1 MKQMMML
8 LLFCTMVQAA
18 SSQHVSRNYKDK
30 SMSKVLMDLRRSTN
44 RYKIAFIHNE
54 LEDYTVTKQFSG
66 LTIPEAI
73 QACIGYYP
81 ITMKS
86 VGDSLLFVE
95 AMLKTDGKLIG
106 RLVNSRKRPV
116 VYANVALLN
125 VGDSAIVSSGV
136 SNENGDFVIPTT
148 ERLLRI
154 RISCVGYETQI
165 LNCET
170 GDIGTIILHETTE
183 HIHEV
188 VVEGN
193 LHTAKQ
199 DKDVYIPN
207 QRQRNAANGGISLLD
222 NLMIPQLDVNR
233 ISGDV
238 KSQTNRGITFAI
250 DERIVD
256 KDEIDHI
263 RPKDVLR
270 VEYIDMPT
278 GKFAD
283 KEVVINFV
291 MRHYD
296 YGGYVEAK
304 SHSRF
309 LHVIGENNIQA
320 SLDHKKTNYTLL
332 VGNGYKNERGATDT
346 KDEDLLTSKR
356 FHKSTVSLYDHL
368 KEWRNYGVFRARYHA
383 KKLAL
388 TGEVGITQD
397 RTPEYGYTEDLTY
410 SGDITAKNTA
420 QSTTGKQSTTT
431 YVKTAADWD
440 ITDRQRLF
448 YDASFSFGRN
458 SYDNTY
464 LESDGY
470 DIASHTKEK
479 TFGVFGTIGY
489 VNNLN
494 PKNSLSLRVIEYY
507 EHYDDEYRGTLPADR
522 NTSESETIVWPVY
535 TLKPNQRWLFNF
547 RPLGFSVAYW
557 KTQTNSETYFSS
569 RGAIT
574 VKYRVNKQNS
584 LESAIYLGNSTPNA
598 ASRSEVEQ
606 IVNRYEIIR
615 GNPDLKKTI
624 FGTVYLDYSLM
635 LKNWRLMA
643 HLEYERLGNMT
654 VDTYTPEGERLV
666 HSYGNDGSLHN
677 LSLNIQ
683 QTLFLL
689 NRNLQLKGGIAIE
702 RNILTAHEGATLNH
716 IDCNLKA
723 LYHIGNFALSAYYQ
737 TPQTRLYSNTFSK
750 SAADYGISA
759 TYGHKGFYAEVGTRR
774 MLLNDKS
781 RRLYFDYT
789 HYQFNQQ
796 VQRDAYGPWLYLR
809 LSYSFDFGRKSS
821 RQDIEAG
828 STGSSAILH
837 K

>member
-1 MKQMMML
+1 MRRMIIL
-8 LLFCTMVQAA
+8 LLLCTIVQAA
-18 SSQHVSRNYKDK
+18 CSQRVSRNYKDK
-30 SMSKVLMDLRRSTN
+30 SMSKVLLDLRRSTN
-44 RYKIAFIHNE
+44 HYKIAFIHND
-54 LEDYTVTKQFSG
+54 LEDYTVTKQFDG

-73 QACIGYYP
+73 RECIGYYP
-81 ITMKS
+81 ITMKN
-86 VGDSLLFVE
+86 VGDSLIFVE
-95 AMLKTDGKLIG
+95 AMLKTDDKLIG
-106 RLVNSRKRPV
+106 RLIDNKKQPV
-116 VYANVALLN
+116 VYANIALLN
-125 VGDSAIVSSGV
+125 ISDSAIVNSGV

-148 ERLLRI
+148 ERQLRI

-170 GDIGTIILHETTE
+170 GNIGTIVLKETTE
-183 HIHEV
+183 HINEV

-193 LHTAKQ
+193 LHSAKQ

-207 QRQRNAANGGISLLD
+207 QRQRNAANSGISLLD

-233 ISGDV
+233 ISGEV
-238 KSQTNRGITFAI
+238 KSLTNRGITFAI
-250 DERIVD
+250 DERIVG
-256 KDEIDHI
+256 KEEIDQI

-283 KEVVINFV
+283 KELVINFI

-304 SHSRF
+304 NHSRF
-309 LHVIGENNIQA
+309 LHVLGENSIQT
-320 SLDHKKTNYTLL
+320 SLDHKKMNYTLL
-332 VGNGYKNERGATDT
+332 MGNGYENERGAWDE
-346 KDEDLLTSKR
+346 KEEDLLTDKQ
-356 FHKSTVSLYDHL
+356 FHKSTTSQYDHI
-368 KEWRNYGVFRARYHA
+368 KKWRNYGVFRTRYRA
-383 KKLAL
+383 EKLTL

-397 RTPEYGYTEDLTY
+397 RIPEYGYTEDLTY

-420 QSTTGKQSTTT
+420 KSTTGEQSTTT
-431 YVKTAADWD
+431 YIKTAADWD
-440 ITDRQRLF
+440 ITDRQQLF
-448 YDASFSFGRN
+448 YDARFSFGRN

-489 VNNLN
+489 VNNFN
-494 PKNSLSLRVIEYY
+494 PRNSLSLRVIEYY
-507 EHYDDEYRGTLPADR
+507 EHYDDEYRGTLPADQS
-522 NTSESETIVWPVY
+522 TSESETIVWPVY
-535 TLKPNQRWLFNF
+535 TLKPNQKWLFNF
-547 RPLGFSVAYW
+547 RPLGFSIAYW

-569 RGAIT
+569 RGSIV
-574 VKYRVNKQNS
+574 VKYQTNKHNS
-584 LESAIYLGNSTPNA
+584 LTYSVYIGNSNPNA
-598 ASRSEVEQ
+598 AMRSEVEQ

-615 GNPDLKKTI
+615 GNPNLEKTI
-624 FGTVYLDYSLM
+624 FSTNYIDYNLM
-635 LKNWRLMA
+635 LKNWQLMA
-643 HLEYERLGNMT
+643 HLEYERLDNMT
-654 VDTYTPEGERLV
+654 IDTYTPEGERLV

-689 NRNLQLKGGIAIE
+689 NRNLQLKSGINLQ
-702 RNILTAHEGATLNH
+702 RNILTAHEGASLSH

-723 LYHIGNFALSAYYQ
+723 IYHIGNFSLSVYYQ
-737 TPQTRLYSNTFSK
+737 TPQTTLFENFSK

-759 TYGHKGFYAEVGTRR
+759 TYGKKGFYAEIGARR
-774 MLLNDKS
+774 IFQQNRN
-781 RRLYFDYT
+781 RRFYFDYT
-789 HYQFNQQ
+789 HYRYDQEIK
-796 VQRDAYGPWLYLR
+796 RDAYGPYLYLR

-828 STGSSAILH
+828 NTGGSAILH

>member
-1 MKQMMML
+1 MKQLMIL

-18 SSQHVSRNYKDK
+18 SAQHVSRNYKEK
-30 SMSKVLMDLRRSTN
+30 SMPKVLMDLRHSTN

-54 LEDYTVTKQFSG
+54 LEDYTVTKQFSN

-73 QACIGYYP
+73 QTCIGYYP
-81 ITMKS
+81 ITMKN

-95 AMLKTDGKLIG
+95 TMLKTEGKLIG
-106 RLVNSRKRPV
+106 RLVNSRKHPV
-116 VYANVALLN
+116 VFANVALLN
-125 VGDSAIVSSGV
+125 VDDSALVSSGV

-148 ERLLRI
+148 ERRLRI

-193 LHTAKQ
+193 LHTTKQ

-238 KSQTNRGITFAI
+238 KSLANRGITFAI

-291 MRHYD
+291 LRHYD

-309 LHVIGENNIQA
+309 LHVLGMNSLQA
-320 SLDHKKTNYTLL
+320 SLDHKKMNYTLL
-332 VGNGYKNERGATDT
+332 IGNGYKNERSAIDENE
-346 KDEDLLTSKR
+346 EDLLTDKQ

-368 KEWRNYGVFRARYHA
+368 KEWRNFGVFRTRYRSE
-383 KKLAL
+383 KLTLA
-388 TGEVGITQD
+388 GEIGITQD
-397 RTPEYGYTEDLTY
+397 RTPDYGYTEDLTY

-420 QSTTGKQSTTT
+420 KSTTGEKNTTT
-431 YVKTAADWD
+431 YIKSTADWK
-440 ITDRQRLF
+440 ITDKQHL
-448 YDASFSFGRN
+448 YYEASFSFGRN
-458 SYDNTY
+458 HYDNTY

-470 DIASHTKEK
+470 DFASHTKEK

-494 PKNSLSLRVIEYY
+494 PRNSLSLRVIEFYH
-507 EHYDDEYRGTLPADR
+507 HYDDEYRGTLPTDW

-535 TLKPNQRWLFNF
+535 TYKPNQKWMFNF
-547 RPLGFSVAYW
+547 RPFGFSVAYW
-557 KTQTNSETYFSS
+557 RTQTNSDTYFSS
-569 RGAIT
+569 RGSIT
-574 VKYRVNKQNS
+574 AKYQMDKHNS
-584 LESAIYLGNSTPNA
+584 LESAIYLGNSNPNA
-598 ASRSEVEQ
+598 ANRSEVEQ

-615 GNPDLKKTI
+615 GNPDLEKII
-624 FGTVYLDYSLM
+624 FSTYYINYNLM
-635 LKNWRLMA
+635 LKNWQLMA
-643 HLEYERLGNMT
+643 YLEYQRLDNMT
-654 VDTYTPEGERLV
+654 VSTYIPEGERLV
-666 HSYGNDGSLHN
+666 HSYSNDGTLHN

-689 NRNLQLKGGIAIE
+689 NRNLQLKGGI
-702 RNILTAHEGATLNH
+702 RLKRDILTAHEGGCLNH

-723 LYHIGNFALSAYYQ
+723 IYHIGNFSLNGYYN
-737 TPQTRLYSNTFSK
+737 TPQHELSNIYYK

-759 TYGHKGFYAEVGTRR
+759 TYGNKGFYAEVGARRMFLKNKTRR
-774 MLLNDKS
+774 F
-781 RRLYFDYT
+781 YFDHM
-789 HYQFNQQ
+789 HYQYNRSE
-796 VQRDAYGPWLYLR
+796 QRNAYGPWLYMR

>member
-1 MKQMMML
+1 MKQMIL
-8 LLFCTMVQAA
+8 LLLLCTVVQAA
-18 SSQHVSRNYKDK
+18 SAQRMTRNYKNK
-30 SMSKVLMDLRRSTN
+30 TMPKVLMDLSRSTN

-73 QACIGYYP
+73 RECIGFYP

-95 AMLKTDGKLIG
+95 AMLKTEGKLIG
-106 RLVNSRKRPV
+106 RLVDSKKRPV
-116 VYANVALLN
+116 VYANITLLN
-125 VGDSAIVSSGV
+125 VGDTAIVNGGV
-136 SNENGDFVIPTT
+136 SNEDGGFVIPTT
-148 ERLLRI
+148 ERQLRI
-154 RISCVGYETQI
+154 RISCVGYETLV

-170 GDIGTIILHETTE
+170 GNVGTITLQENTE
-183 HIHEV
+183 HIDEV

-193 LHTAKQ
+193 LHITKQ
-199 DKDVYIPN
+199 DKDIYIPN
-207 QRQRNAANGGISLLD
+207 QRQRNAANGGIGLLD

-233 ISGDV
+233 ISGNV
-238 KSQTNRGITFAI
+238 KSWTGWDITFAI

-256 KDEIDHI
+256 KHEIDHI

-283 KEVVINFV
+283 KDLVVNFV
-291 MRHYD
+291 MRHYN

-304 SHSRF
+304 SRSQF
-309 LHVIGENNIQA
+309 LYVKGGNSILA
-320 SLDHKKTNYTLL
+320 SLDHKKMSYTLL
-332 VGNGYKNERGATDT
+332 AGNGYANERGASSE
-346 KDEDLLTSKR
+346 KEEDLLTDKR
-356 FHKSTVSLYDHL
+356 FHKSTHSEYDHM
-368 KEWRNYGVFRARYHA
+368 KIWRNYGVLRARYRA
-383 KKLAL
+383 EKLAL

-420 QSTTGKQSTTT
+420 RNTTSKQNTTT

-448 YDASFSFGRN
+448 YNARFSFGRN
-458 SYDNTY
+458 SHDNTY
-464 LESDGY
+464 LESNGY
-470 DIASHTKEK
+470 DITSHTKEK
-479 TFGVFGTIGY
+479 TFGVNGSIGY
-489 VNNLN
+489 VNNFN
-494 PKNSLSLRVIEYY
+494 QKNSLTLQIYEYY
-507 EHYDDEYRGTLPADR
+507 THYDDQYRGTLPADR
-522 NTSESETIVWPVY
+522 NTSESETIVWPTY
-535 TLKPNQRWLFNF
+535 TYKPNKKWMFNF

-574 VKYRVNKQNS
+574 VKYRINKQNS
-584 LESAIYLGNSTPNA
+584 LESAIYLGNSNPNA
-598 ASRSEVEQ
+598 AIRSEVDQ

-615 GNPDLKKTI
+615 GNPGLKKTI
-624 FGTVYLDYSLM
+624 FSTIQLNYSLM

-643 HLEYERLGNMT
+643 HVKYERLGNNM

-666 HSYGNDGSLHN
+666 HSYGNDGSMHN
-677 LSLNIQ
+677 LSMEIQ

-689 NRNLQLKGGIAIE
+689 NRNLQLKGGISLM
-702 RNILTAHEGATLNH
+702 RNILTAHEGSTLNY
-716 IDCNLKA
+716 IACSLKA

-737 TPQTRLYSNTFSK
+737 TPQTTLSNSFSK

-759 TYGHKGFYAEVGTRR
+759 VYGNKGVYAEIGARR
-774 MLLNDKS
+774 MFLNDKS
-781 RRLYFDYT
+781 RRIYFDYT
-789 HYQFNQQ
+789 HYHFNKQ
-796 VQRDAYGPWLYLR
+796 VQRDAYGPWLYMR

-821 RQDIEAG
+821 RQNIEAG
-828 STGSSAILH
+828 STDNSAILH

>member
-1 MKQMMML
+1 MRRMIIL
-8 LLFCTMVQAA
+8 LLLCTIVQAA
-18 SSQHVSRNYKDK
+18 CSQRVSRNYKDK
-30 SMSKVLMDLRRSTN
+30 SMSKVLLDLRRSTN
-44 RYKIAFIHNE
+44 HYKIAFIHND
-54 LEDYTVTKQFSG
+54 LEDYTVTKQFDG

-73 QACIGYYP
+73 RECIGYYP
-81 ITMKS
+81 ITMKN
-86 VGDSLLFVE
+86 VGDSLIFVE
-95 AMLKTDGKLIG
+95 AMLKTDDKLIG
-106 RLVNSRKRPV
+106 RLIDNKKQPV
-116 VYANVALLN
+116 VYANIALLN
-125 VGDSAIVSSGV
+125 ISDSAIVNSGV

-148 ERLLRI
+148 ERQLRI

-170 GDIGTIILHETTE
+170 GNIGTIVLKETTE
-183 HIHEV
+183 HINEV

-193 LHTAKQ
+193 LHSAKQ

-207 QRQRNAANGGISLLD
+207 LRQRNAANSGISLLD

-233 ISGDV
+233 ISGEV
-238 KSQTNRGITFAI
+238 KSLTNRSITFAI
-250 DERIVD
+250 DERIVG
-256 KDEIDHI
+256 KEEIDQIH
-263 RPKDVLR
+263 PKDVLR

-283 KEVVINFV
+283 KELVINFI

-304 SHSRF
+304 NHSRF
-309 LHVIGENNIQA
+309 LHVLGENSIQT
-320 SLDHKKTNYTLL
+320 SLDHKKMNYTLL
-332 VGNGYKNERGATDT
+332 MGNGYENERGASDE
-346 KDEDLLTSKR
+346 KEEDLLTDKQ
-356 FHKSTVSLYDHL
+356 FHKSTTSQYDHI
-368 KEWRNYGVFRARYHA
+368 KKWRNYGVFRTRYRA
-383 KKLAL
+383 EKLTL

-397 RTPEYGYTEDLTY
+397 RIPEYGYTEDLTY

-420 QSTTGKQSTTT
+420 KSTTGEQSTTT
-431 YVKTAADWD
+431 YIKTAADWD
-440 ITDRQRLF
+440 ITDRQQLF
-448 YDASFSFGRN
+448 YDARFSFGRN

-489 VNNLN
+489 VNNFN
-494 PKNSLSLRVIEYY
+494 PRNSLSLRVIEYY
-507 EHYDDEYRGTLPADR
+507 EHYDDEYRGTLPADQS
-522 NTSESETIVWPVY
+522 TSESETIVWPVY
-535 TLKPNQRWLFNF
+535 TLKPNQKWLFNF
-547 RPLGFSVAYW
+547 RPLGFSIAYW

-569 RGAIT
+569 RGSIV
-574 VKYRVNKQNS
+574 VKYQTNKHNS
-584 LESAIYLGNSTPNA
+584 LTYSVYIGNSNPNA
-598 ASRSEVEQ
+598 AMRSEVEQ

-615 GNPDLKKTI
+615 GNPNLEKTI
-624 FGTVYLDYSLM
+624 FITNYIDYNLM
-635 LKNWRLMA
+635 LKNWQLMA

-654 VDTYTPEGERLV
+654 IDTYTPEGERLV

-689 NRNLQLKGGIAIE
+689 NRNLQLKSGINLQ
-702 RNILTAHEGATLNH
+702 RNILTAHEGASLSH

-723 LYHIGNFALSAYYQ
+723 IYHIGNFSLSAYYQ
-737 TPQTRLYSNTFSK
+737 TPQTTLFENFSK

-759 TYGHKGFYAEVGTRR
+759 TYGKKGFYAEIGARR
-774 MLLNDKS
+774 IFQQNRN
-781 RRLYFDYT
+781 RRFYFDYT
-789 HYQFNQQ
+789 HYRYDQEIK
-796 VQRDAYGPWLYLR
+796 RDAYGPCLYLR

-828 STGSSAILH
+828 STGGSAILH

>member
-8 LLFCTMVQAA
+8 LLFCTMMQAA
-18 SSQHVSRNYKDK
+18 SAQHVSRNYKDK

-95 AMLKTDGKLIG
+95 AILKTDGKLIG

-296 YGGYVEAK
+296 YGGYVEVK
-304 SHSRF
+304 DHSRF
-309 LHVIGENNIQA
+309 LHVIGMNSLQA
-320 SLDHKKTNYTLL
+320 SLDHKKMNYTLL
-332 VGNGYKNERGATDT
+332 VGNGYKNERGAVDENE
-346 KDEDLLTSKR
+346 EDLLTDKR
-356 FHKSTVSLYDHL
+356 FH
-368 KEWRNYGVFRARYHA
+368 
-383 KKLAL
+383 
-388 TGEVGITQD
+388 
-397 RTPEYGYTEDLTY
+397 
-410 SGDITAKNTA
+410 
-420 QSTTGKQSTTT
+420 
-431 YVKTAADWD
+431 
-440 ITDRQRLF
+440 
-448 YDASFSFGRN
+448 
-458 SYDNTY
+458 
-464 LESDGY
+464 
-470 DIASHTKEK
+470 
-479 TFGVFGTIGY
+479 
-489 VNNLN
+489 
-494 PKNSLSLRVIEYY
+494 
-507 EHYDDEYRGTLPADR
+507 
-522 NTSESETIVWPVY
+522 
-535 TLKPNQRWLFNF
+535 
-547 RPLGFSVAYW
+547 
-557 KTQTNSETYFSS
+557 
-569 RGAIT
+569 
-574 VKYRVNKQNS
+574 
-584 LESAIYLGNSTPNA
+584 
-598 ASRSEVEQ
+598 
-606 IVNRYEIIR
+606 
-615 GNPDLKKTI
+615 
-624 FGTVYLDYSLM
+624 
-635 LKNWRLMA
+635 
-643 HLEYERLGNMT
+643 
-654 VDTYTPEGERLV
+654 
-666 HSYGNDGSLHN
+666 
-677 LSLNIQ
+677 
-683 QTLFLL
+683 
-689 NRNLQLKGGIAIE
+689 
-702 RNILTAHEGATLNH
+702 
-716 IDCNLKA
+716 
-723 LYHIGNFALSAYYQ
+723 
-737 TPQTRLYSNTFSK
+737 
-750 SAADYGISA
+750 
-759 TYGHKGFYAEVGTRR
+759 
-774 MLLNDKS
+774 
-781 RRLYFDYT
+781 
-789 HYQFNQQ
+789 
-796 VQRDAYGPWLYLR
+796 
-809 LSYSFDFGRKSS
+809 
-821 RQDIEAG
+821 
-828 STGSSAILH
+828 
-837 K
+837 